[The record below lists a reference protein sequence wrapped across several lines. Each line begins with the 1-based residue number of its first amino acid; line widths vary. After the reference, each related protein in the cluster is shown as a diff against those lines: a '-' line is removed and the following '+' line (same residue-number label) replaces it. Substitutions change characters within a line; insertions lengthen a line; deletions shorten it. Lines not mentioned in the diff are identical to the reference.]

1 VKLGH
6 NQCKKCFKYGHWGR
20 EYKAKPKTEEAY
32 TAQKE
37 ESLLLL
43 QATPLFQIHARLE
56 APSSVIPV
64 NCRGVHL
71 VRLREEKVFAQLG
84 EKECDAGTW
93 IYDTG
98 ATNHMSGSWATFLE
112 LDKTIRGT
120 VCSEMTQWL
129 RLRDAAWWCSNARM
143 GRRDR

>member
-1 VKLGH
+1 VKLGR

-64 NCRGVHL
+64 NQGGAMAALVPRPQAVIRRGDPVGVCTWCVSGRKKSLHNLGRSVMRARGSMILGPPTTCRGPGPRSRSWTRRSVARC
-71 VRLREEKVFAQLG
+71 VRR
-84 EKECDAGTW
+84 
-93 IYDTG
+93 
-98 ATNHMSGSWATFLE
+98 
-112 LDKTIRGT
+112 
-120 VCSEMTQWL
+120 
-129 RLRDAAWWCSNARM
+129 
-143 GRRDR
+143 